1 MKKTVTLAIA
11 AAVQA
16 ANGNMTRASQLLM
29 AAGAQP
35 DLRNVVSNLQ
45 TLPARV
51 GGTRATAST
60 TGRRRVQA
68 GAWPFRVSAST
79 DTDLTT
85 PDNYGTDLRED
96 VDLNGT
102 MREVQRGGLEDDLE
116 LMGLGDDINDDF
128 AVAGIED
135 GDDDFAEDG
144 FDEFAAADDDEDE
157 GDDEEEDYA
166 DKGDDKKEESRRL
179 TAALLNLKELAAKK
193 KAKKKPARK

>member
-45 TLPARV
+45 TLPARA
-51 GGTRATAST
+51 GTRATAST
-60 TGRRRVQA
+60 TPRRCVQA

-85 PDNYGTDLRED
+85 TDNYGTDLREE

-102 MREVQRGGLEDDLE
+102 LREVQQGGLEDDLE
-116 LMGLGDDINDDF
+116 LMGLGDDIDDDF

-135 GDDDFAEDG
+135 VGDDFAEDG
-144 FDEFAAADDDEDE
+144 FDEFAAADEDEDE
-157 GDDEEEDYA
+157 GDEDDA

>member
-45 TLPARV
+45 TLPARA
-51 GGTRATAST
+51 GTRATAST
-60 TGRRRVQA
+60 TPRRRVQA

-85 PDNYGTDLRED
+85 PDNYGTDLREE

-102 MREVQRGGLEDDLE
+102 MREVQQGGLEDDLE
-116 LMGLGDDINDDF
+116 LMGLGDDI
-128 AVAGIED
+128 G

-157 GDDEEEDYA
+157 GDDEEDDA

-193 KAKKKPARK
+193 KAKKKPVRK

>member
-45 TLPARV
+45 TLPARA
-51 GGTRATAST
+51 GTRATAST
-60 TGRRRVQA
+60 TPRRRVQA

-85 PDNYGTDLRED
+85 PDNYGTDLREE

-102 MREVQRGGLEDDLE
+102 MREVQQGGLEDDLE
-116 LMGLGDDINDDF
+116 LMGLGDDIGGDDDF

-135 GDDDFAEDG
+135 DGDDFAEDG

-157 GDDEEEDYA
+157 GYDEEDDA

>member
-45 TLPARV
+45 TLPARA
-51 GGTRATAST
+51 GTRATAST
-60 TGRRRVQA
+60 TPRRRVQA

-85 PDNYGTDLRED
+85 PDNYGTDLREE

-102 MREVQRGGLEDDLE
+102 MREVQQGGLEDDLE
-116 LMGLGDDINDDF
+116 LMGLGDDIDDDF

-157 GDDEEEDYA
+157 GYDEEDDA
-166 DKGDDKKEESRRL
+166 DNGDDKKEESRRL